1 MSKKFQ
7 KLILQ
12 YAYLELEQ
20 EEIDEACNS
29 VETEMREYMKKNYP
43 EQFKNLWKENTKT
56 PDEQNNPESIP
67 EESEAPEEETRQP
80 IPKNKDLK
88 KLYRKIAEKT
98 HPDKVGSNQ
107 YVTIFSDS
115 AAAYA
120 TNDLAKLMQIAGGIN
135 IEIIELSPES
145 IKLVENNIKEIAE
158 AIYHKKQ
165 TTAWA
170 WSQSTTGEEKDRIV
184 KNILSSQ
191 GISL

>member
-1 MSKKFQ
+1 
-7 KLILQ
+7 
-12 YAYLELEQ
+12 LELEQ

-107 YVTIFSDS
+107 YVKPICHHLFRFSRC
-115 AAAYA
+115 
-120 TNDLAKLMQIAGGIN
+120 LRHQ
-135 IEIIELSPES
+135 
-145 IKLVENNIKEIAE
+145 
-158 AIYHKKQ
+158 
-165 TTAWA
+165 
-170 WSQSTTGEEKDRIV
+170 
-184 KNILSSQ
+184 
-191 GISL
+191 

>member
-1 MSKKFQ
+1 M
-7 KLILQ
+7 
-12 YAYLELEQ
+12 
-20 EEIDEACNS
+20 
-29 VETEMREYMKKNYP
+29 
-43 EQFKNLWKENTKT
+43 
-56 PDEQNNPESIP
+56 
-67 EESEAPEEETRQP
+67 
-80 IPKNKDLK
+80 
-88 KLYRKIAEKT
+88 
-98 HPDKVGSNQ
+98 SNQ